1 MSAVRIMTA
10 SRTYGELPAA
20 YDDLTGRRFGHLTAV
35 RPVMR
40 RAGGRRRVCWEC
52 KCDCGGWT
60 VRTADS
66 LRERLHPERAHC
78 PHCDGGPRID
88 WDAVLDEQRSVIS
101 RYRQGRR
108 HDETA
113 Q

>member
-1 MSAVRIMTA
+1 MSDVRILA
-10 SRTYGELPAA
+10 SSAPCDALPEHYEDMA
-20 YDDLTGRRFGHLTAV
+20 GRRFGHLTAV
-35 RPVMR
+35 RPVVR

-66 LRERLHPERAHC
+66 LCERLHPERAHC

-88 WDAVLDEQRSVIS
+88 WDAVLAEQRDVIS
-101 RYRQGRR
+101 RYRHGRI
-108 HDETA
+108 A
-113 Q
+113 

>member
-1 MSAVRIMTA
+1 MSDVRILGSSMPCEA
-10 SRTYGELPAA
+10 LPEH
-20 YDDLTGRRFGHLTAV
+20 YDDMTGWRIGHMTAV

-88 WDAVLDEQRSVIS
+88 WDAVLAEQRAVIS
-101 RYRQGRR
+101 RYREGRH
-108 HDETA
+108 HDEA
-113 Q
+113 DR